1 MTGDPTE
8 CPLRSAPAA
17 AAHLLGASAGKARQ
31 TRRSLLGCVHGN
43 IALWSGSGGGRFVY
57 PALVRRS
64 LNGTHRRTSTALFF
78 GGPTPFLLAL
88 SKEMG
93 SGKVRFQRRS
103 LWTPRS
109 ARLDLKWLRGPDPC
123 FGRQKKWFLE
133 NSAQGRQPLDSGS
146 RASAP
151 NLPVGSLTPKHQH
164 RAQPRQ
170 YKIPNVECSEHNRV
184 RQQYRRRGQHR
195 Q

>member
-1 MTGDPTE
+1 ME
-8 CPLRSAPAA
+8 
-17 AAHLLGASAGKARQ
+17 Q
-31 TRRSLLGCVHGN
+31 SLACSPVK
-43 IALWSGSGGGRFVY
+43 WGSGGAGAWNESASL
-57 PALVRRS
+57 ALEVLPHLHSRRIFGS
-64 LNGTHRRTSTALFF
+64 FLCAQTGTRCQAKPGPGKPGWFF
-78 GGPTPFLLAL
+78 LPLLLAL